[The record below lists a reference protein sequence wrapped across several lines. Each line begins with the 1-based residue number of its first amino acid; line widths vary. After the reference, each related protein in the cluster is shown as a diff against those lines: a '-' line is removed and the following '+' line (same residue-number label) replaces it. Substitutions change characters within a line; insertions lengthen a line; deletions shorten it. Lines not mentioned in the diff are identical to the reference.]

1 MNKYANVF
9 DFLVS
14 NYTIITNA
22 AIAASLIV
30 IIAGLTIK
38 LAPED

>member
-14 NYTIITNA
+14 NYTIIINTA
-22 AIAASLIV
+22 MATIVIV